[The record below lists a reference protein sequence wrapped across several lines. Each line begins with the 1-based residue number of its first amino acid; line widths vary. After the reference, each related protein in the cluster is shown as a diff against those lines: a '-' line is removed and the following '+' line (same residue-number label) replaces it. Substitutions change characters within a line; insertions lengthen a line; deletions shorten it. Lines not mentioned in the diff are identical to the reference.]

1 MSDDSREGQSKS
13 DRAPVSAVRLPGPL
27 PAVARSSAVAPSPA
41 VDAGLQPAPP
51 AERLAPESEADW
63 DADVAEGFDQDADWD
78 DADDSGEEDEED
90 EEDEE
95 EALPLTFVERLRRV
109 PPVAVILTAGSLGSV
124 FFLARAATSH
134 TTPVPVLLSAG
145 IVAGLIFA
153 VDAIA
158 ASVATWSA
166 SRDGRAR
173 RALLLAGLGG
183 FAALFS
189 AASLAGVLL
198 MVLVLNG

>member
-13 DRAPVSAVRLPGPL
+13 DRAPVSAVRLPRP
-27 PAVARSSAVAPSPA
+27 SSAVAPSSA
-41 VDAGLQPAPP
+41 GDAGLTPAPP
-51 AERLAPESEADW
+51 AERPVPESEADW
-63 DADVAEGFDQDADWD
+63 DARVAAGFDQDADWD
-78 DADDSGEEDEED
+78 DADDEDDEDYQHDEDDEDDEE
-90 EEDEE
+90 EE
-95 EALPLTFVERLRRV
+95 EALPLTFVEKLRRV
-109 PPVAVILTAGSLGSV
+109 PPVAVILTAGSLGSI

-145 IVAGLIFA
+145 VVAGLVFA
-153 VDAIA
+153 VDAIV

-166 SRDGRAR
+166 SRDGRTR
-173 RALLLAGLGG
+173 RALLLAGVGG